1 MAAMAMLA
9 TLALLGGTMGQDI
22 TPCEKYDLATGVGS
36 CGDIAVNISAV
47 ICANGF
53 DANVCKASLAS
64 TTRGYTETY
73 YFKVSFFN
81 TLSEHNTIHDP
92 ARKGKT
98 FSLLLCGDPRTSA
111 DPRMPLITADVRV
124 RAHRQDSQLD
134 L

>member
-9 TLALLGGTMGQDI
+9 TLALLGGTMGQDT

-36 CGDIAVNISAV
+36 CGGIAVNISAV

-81 TLSEHNTIHDP
+81 PPLRTQHDSRP
-92 ARKGKT
+92 RPKRQN
-98 FSLLLCGDPRTSA
+98 LLTS
-111 DPRMPLITADVRV
+111 PVR
-124 RAHRQDSQLD
+124 RPPNLG
-134 L
+134 